1 MRTQVKIYDDPEP
14 TMSDIKDDKELFLNP
29 KLDKQTLKEKFFLS
43 KIPTVTSTPCSPWE
57 SYLQTFSM
65 DELPEKINYSQ

>member
-43 KIPTVTSTPCSPWE
+43 KIPTVTSTPCSP
-57 SYLQTFSM
+57 
-65 DELPEKINYSQ
+65 